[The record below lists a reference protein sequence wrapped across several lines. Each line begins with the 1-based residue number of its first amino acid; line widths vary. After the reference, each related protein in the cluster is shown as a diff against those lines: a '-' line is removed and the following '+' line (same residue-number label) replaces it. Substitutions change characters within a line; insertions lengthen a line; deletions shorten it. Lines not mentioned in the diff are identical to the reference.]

1 MQNHSHGAG
10 ASYTS
15 QNTAAGKH
23 AEAAAT
29 TTGGYRYEFVEDP
42 PDYVRCTI
50 CHLPSRDPYL
60 SDCCGSLFCYS
71 CLQEKA
77 KSQFGATC
85 PNSKCP
91 SPRSFKT
98 FKNKQVERTVKEL
111 RMYCVNKNKGC
122 GWHDRMSEVFLHLAR
137 NCQFEDIECSNQCGQ
152 MVQRQH
158 YARHVSSECQYR
170 SVRCQYCRSEGPQC
184 FVMDQ
189 HKQTCP
195 KLPVSC
201 PNSCKIPGLLQE
213 DLAPHRKVCPLE
225 MVQCEFFTEGCTEKI
240 ARQHQARHNK
250 DNVEKH
256 LTLTKCELAKAR
268 GRERDVQNLSA
279 VRQEFAHKLDAIK
292 QDLTIKVD
300 LEMSTIKRELSAIR
314 NDMVHTAKS
323 PPTTAY
329 RHW

>member
-10 ASYTS
+10 ASYS
-15 QNTAAGKH
+15 SHNIAGKH
-23 AEAAAT
+23 AAEAAA
-29 TTGGYRYEFVEDP
+29 TTGGYRYEFVEEP
-42 PDYVRCTI
+42 PDYVRCSI

-111 RMYCVNKNKGC
+111 RMYCVNKSKGC

-137 NCQFEDIECSNQCGQ
+137 NCQFEDIECSNQCGE

-201 PNSCKIPGLLQE
+201 PNGCKIPGLLQE

-225 MVQCEFFTEGCTEKI
+225 MVQCEYFTEGCTEKI
-240 ARQHQARHNK
+240 SRQHQARHNK
-250 DNVEKH
+250 ENVEKH

-268 GRERDVQNLSA
+268 GRERDVQNIAA
-279 VRQEFAHKLDAIK
+279 VRQEFAQKLDAIK

-300 LEMSTIKRELSAIR
+300 LEMSTIKRELGAIR
-314 NDMVHTAKS
+314 NDMIHTTKS
-323 PPTTAY
+323 PPTTSY

>member
-10 ASYTS
+10 ASYSS
-15 QNTAAGKH
+15 QNTAGKQ

-29 TTGGYRYEFVEDP
+29 RGYRYEFVVDP
-42 PDYVRCTI
+42 PEYVRCTI
-50 CHLPSRDPYL
+50 CRLPSRDPYL

-77 KSQFGATC
+77 KSAYGATC

-111 RMYCVNKNKGC
+111 RMYCTNKSKGC
-122 GWHDRMSEVFLHLAR
+122 GWQDKMSEIFLHLAR

-152 MVQRQH
+152 MIQRQH
-158 YARHVSSECQYR
+158 YLRHATSECQYR
-170 SVRCQYCRSEGPQC
+170 SIKCQYCRSEGPQC
-184 FVMDQ
+184 FVLDK

-213 DLAPHRKVCPLE
+213 DLVAHRKVCPLE
-225 MVQCEFFTEGCTEKI
+225 MVQCEYFTEGCIEKI

-250 DNVEKH
+250 ENVEKH
-256 LTLTKCELAKAR
+256 LTLTKSELTKAR
-268 GRERDVQNLSA
+268 SREKDVQDIA
-279 VRQEFAHKLDAIK
+279 TVRQDFGYKLDGIK

-300 LEMSTIKRELSAIR
+300 IEMSNIKRELAAIR
-314 NDMVHTAKS
+314 SDMGHVTKNQ
-323 PPTTAY
+323 PTSAY
-329 RHW
+329 RYW